1 MLFKRLSK
9 GMFGDKFNGAIS
21 GDEAS
26 YGSMQTD
33 ECGDGQSREA
43 CAKMSGFVQWKHAW
57 KGKSRGKA
65 TNAASSSAFHE

>member
-21 GDEAS
+21 RDEAS

-33 ECGDGQSREA
+33 ECGDGQSKEA
-43 CAKMSGFVQWKHAW
+43 CARMSGFVQWKHAW

-65 TNAASSSAFHE
+65 TSAASSSAFHE